1 MLTGQTWQVEVVSR
15 ATAHWVRYK
24 LHGSFLMSD
33 VHNRAGRWSA
43 LSGCNLNPT
52 KHTTLA
58 KCNTGCRQE
67 SSCSNTSSQI
77 PKESFKIW
85 FCFYAPARKL
95 ESGNEIQRLR
105 VPIST
110 LYTTG
115 VPGLVQNSLRDRF
128 LAVCLAHLPSS
139 SKNFATKASSN
150 PDFVFSRIGVFN
162 SLFPRHCPH
171 FFFFLHHKQLFLS
184 TSTTEETWLHEEQK
198 KDYQNTGAAQLPSV
212 QRDFKVDFF
221 FFTLLGIS
229 KKCPDMWGIRES
241 AFSHAEDWPF
251 CKRMKLL
258 FYCGTADSN

>member
-67 SSCSNTSSQI
+67 SSRSNTSSQI
-77 PKESFKIW
+77 SKDSFKIW

-95 ESGNEIQRLR
+95 GSGKEIQKLC

-115 VPGLVQNSLRDRF
+115 VPGLLSAFRTLFMTAF
-128 LAVCLAHLPSS
+128 LQSVSY
-139 SKNFATKASSN
+139 
-150 PDFVFSRIGVFN
+150 I
-162 SLFPRHCPH
+162 CPH
-171 FFFFLHHKQLFLS
+171 LQRTLRQKRAQIQTLCFPEEESLTVDFRGIALFFFNIINSFFYFPPQQRKHG
-184 TSTTEETWLHEEQK
+184 LHEEQK
-198 KDYQNTGAAQLPSV
+198 KHYQNTGAAQLPSV
-212 QRDFKVDFF
+212 RRDFKVDFDF
-221 FFTLLGIS
+221 FGNQSKVPKHEGHRRSSLFTCRRL
-229 KKCPDMWGIRES
+229 
-241 AFSHAEDWPF
+241 AF
-251 CKRMKLL
+251 L
-258 FYCGTADSN
+258 